1 MENEDLRKN
10 KILFDWLTVTVHQL
24 ELSEVFIVL
33 GLEDLKDEFQVVRG
47 RNGYIDCQY
56 YDGISFMYNG
66 REDMGICINF
76 SGQGCRV
83 FETYS
88 TYGDFD
94 ELLRCLL
101 SLDKTNIT
109 RLDVAYDDFCNYLPI
124 EKIWEYTRKLNWVS
138 PAGVRYCEYVGSC
151 LDNFH
156 AYSAYIGSS
165 HSNMRIR
172 FYDKGREKNV
182 DYQWTRCELQM
193 RDGIAESFVLQ
204 FLDLDSTI
212 TISDLFFGALNR
224 YVRFIEPTAT
234 RKCRCPNT
242 EWWDNFLET
251 HNQIKLYTKCDVD
264 YNIGRLSNYVINTC
278 GNALQTYINI
288 FGIPWLIEQ
297 LNSNRNVK
305 DLPAK
310 YRNQIKHYLRDY
322 NDNRRTV
329 ERKLPDGEE
338 IIEINEF
345 PKRLENLI
353 NELQL
358 NDRGEI

>member
-1 MENEDLRKN
+1 MENEEVRKN

-33 GLEDLKDEFQVVRG
+33 GLEELKDEFQVVRG
-47 RNGYIDCQY
+47 RNGYVDCQY
-56 YDGISFMYNG
+56 YDGISIMYNG

-124 EKIWEYTRKLNWVS
+124 EKIWQAVFDEHWVS
-138 PAGVRYCEYVGSC
+138 PVGVSTSEVVCKIKHHVRSYSC
-151 LDNFH
+151 
-156 AYSAYIGSS
+156 YIGSEQS
-165 HSNMRIR
+165 KMLIR
-172 FYDKGREKNV
+172 FYDKGREQNV

-204 FLDLDSTI
+204 FLDLDSTK

-234 RKCRCPNT
+234 RNCRCPNT
-242 EWWDNFLET
+242 EWWDKFLET

-264 YNIGRLSNYVINTC
+264 YNIGRLSNYIINTN
-278 GNALQTYINI
+278 GYALQTYINI
-288 FGIPWLIEQ
+288 LGFPMLMEE
-297 LNSNRNVK
+297 LNKYRSIK
-305 DLPAK
+305 DLPSK
-310 YRNQIKHYLRDY
+310 YKNLIKQYLRDY